1 MSANYQNNMLNIV
14 AVRASYILPILRRF
28 LSENPRKPGGV
39 VYLPS
44 RNNANRNHFAILSFG
59 VDPLDWQS
67 FTEIGEMVCSTTAW
81 CSRGHALKIFT
92 RATTCLS
99 HFMAK
104 IPRENKSTSSSLTK
118 YLGSETSSSG
128 LISLLWIWAQMKN
141 AAKNSWK
148 LLCKKSKFSQ
158 VFCMVSQFTFIQI
171 QFVVK

>member
-81 CSRGHALKIFT
+81 CSLGHAIKLFT
-92 RATTCLS
+92 RATTCSS

-104 IPRENKSTSSSLTK
+104 IPRENKSISSSLTK

-128 LISLLWIWAQMKN
+128 LISLL
-141 AAKNSWK
+141 
-148 LLCKKSKFSQ
+148 
-158 VFCMVSQFTFIQI
+158 
-171 QFVVK
+171 